1 MRLPYSAFDKVLASG
16 TVVAFMLSRSSV
28 ATKGPHHS
36 LGEVKKL
43 VAAGAFTVMK
53 GRGLALLVPPLTYRE
68 AMGFVATAIQMLTAD
83 NFCETVQ
90 LTYDMADVYGINIQS
105 TGWYVKLCIDHDT
118 PEVAVISF
126 HPPEHP
132 MRTRAGVVKPP

>member
-1 MRLPYSAFDKVLASG
+1 M
-16 TVVAFMLSRSSV
+16 
-28 ATKGPHHS
+28 GPHHS
-36 LGEVKKL
+36 LDEVKKL

-68 AMGFVATAIQMLTAD
+68 AMGFIATAIQMLTAD

-90 LTYDMADVYGINIQS
+90 LTY
-105 TGWYVKLCIDHDT
+105 
-118 PEVAVISF
+118 VAVISF

-132 MRTRAGVVKPP
+132 MRTPAGVVKPP